1 MFFHDLRDKVYPY
14 KVTIKGLDQLVMLYG
29 TPQKELPSPQSMSRE
44 DNLQKLIDF
53 SSWEIIRAH
62 VLDGHEMM
70 DCFITPDNPAQNDS
84 SITWLL
90 LLIL

>member
-1 MFFHDLRDKVYPY
+1 M
-14 KVTIKGLDQLVMLYG
+14 GSEQLVMSQQ

-44 DNLQKLIDF
+44 DNLQTLID
-53 SSWEIIRAH
+53 SSPWEIIRAQ

-70 DCFITPDNPAQNDS
+70 DCFITPDTPAQNDT

-90 LLIL
+90 LLTF